1 MALLHQHIK
10 SSAGRMNHSILDEAA
25 MLAQQL
31 GGGGLVFCK
40 SGKDRTAMHV
50 TYKQAQFAAQ
60 YRGVTATETI
70 LDDATLIRIYGT
82 RLPICEKNVGQAK
95 YAFNSLQVQFMPDAL
110 KPPMNTLAGF
120 LKGGRLFSGEGA
132 IET

>member
-1 MALLHQHIK
+1 MSLISCWNIGVPNPLPLLLF
-10 SSAGRMNHSILDEAA
+10 SYYA
-25 MLAQQL
+25 
-31 GGGGLVFCK
+31 
-40 SGKDRTAMHV
+40 V

-95 YAFNSLQVQFMPDAL
+95 YAFNSVRFV
-110 KPPMNTLAGF
+110 
-120 LKGGRLFSGEGA
+120 
-132 IET
+132 